1 MDENV
6 SSEVDRLVRLK
17 LARDAEADAFERV
30 HGVPLTAERRARA
43 RAWVREQL
51 AAAAERTEATREAR
65 EEIRRQMGWAA

>member
-1 MDENV
+1 MNENV
-6 SSEVDRLVRLK
+6 SCDMNRLIRLK
-17 LARDAEADAFERV
+17 IARDAEADAFERA

-51 AAAAERTEATREAR
+51 AAAAERAEATREAR